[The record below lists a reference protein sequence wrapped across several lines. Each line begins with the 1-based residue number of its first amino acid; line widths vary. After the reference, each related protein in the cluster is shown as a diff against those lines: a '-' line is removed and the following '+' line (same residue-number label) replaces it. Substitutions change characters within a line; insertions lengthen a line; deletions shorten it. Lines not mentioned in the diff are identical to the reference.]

1 MGTIKKDSC
10 IQQFTNIHTTHI
22 HAQFNLN
29 KDLVNA
35 TSQQVR
41 ACLCFLL
48 PAKRMT

>member
-22 HAQFNLN
+22 HFNLN
-29 KDLVNA
+29 KDLVKA